1 LRLIDVNV
9 LLYVVNE
16 DAVHHSVLLPWWE
29 RALADEQP
37 VAFSWIV
44 LIGFLRLSTSQL
56 IFDRPLTVDEAVD
69 RVGRWMDHPNTR
81 MLIESDRHWLIL
93 RELIADVG
101 TAGNLTN
108 DTHLAALAIQYGATL
123 VSCDA
128 DFSRFPRLRWENP
141 LQSSF

>member
-1 LRLIDVNV
+1 VRLIDVNV

-16 DAVHHSVLLPWWE
+16 DAVHHAVLLPWWE
-29 RALADEQP
+29 RALRNEQP

-44 LIGFLRLSTSQL
+44 LIGFLRLATSPL

-69 RVGRWMDHPNTR
+69 RVGRWIDHPNTR
-81 MLIESDRHWLIL
+81 ILTESDRHWRIL
-93 RELIADVG
+93 RDLLAEVG

-108 DTHLAALAIQYGATL
+108 DSHLAALAIEYGATL

-128 DFSRFPRLRWENP
+128 DFSRFPQLRWENP
-141 LQSSF
+141 LKSSL